1 MQQGTEGT
9 ERFCI
14 KQLLK
19 PIDNVGCHSV
29 LCMEPLSGD
38 QLQIVAISPAV
49 VFLAAGKLRQA
60 ILLAASWHHVFVF
73 SSYVYRFC
81 VGKTGRGICVHW

>member
-19 PIDNVGCHSV
+19 PIDNVSHLNVNGH
-29 LCMEPLSGD
+29 
-38 QLQIVAISPAV
+38 
-49 VFLAAGKLRQA
+49 LASAK
-60 ILLAASWHHVFVF
+60 SFDFV
-73 SSYVYRFC
+73 C
-81 VGKTGRGICVHW
+81 L

>member
-19 PIDNVGCHSV
+19 PVDNVSWLSADCSDV
-29 LCMEPLSGD
+29 LAD
-38 QLQIVAISPAV
+38 
-49 VFLAAGKLRQA
+49 
-60 ILLAASWHHVFVF
+60 
-73 SSYVYRFC
+73 YV
-81 VGKTGRGICVHW
+81 

>member
-19 PIDNVGCHSV
+19 PIDNVGCRGFC
-29 LCMEPLSGD
+29 CMETLSED
-38 QLQIVAISPAV
+38 LLQIVAMLSTCWRLQTV
-49 VFLAAGKLRQA
+49 
-60 ILLAASWHHVFVF
+60 
-73 SSYVYRFC
+73 
-81 VGKTGRGICVHW
+81 

>member
-19 PIDNVGCHSV
+19 PIDNVSLSASCVLLLTFIGSVAHPLLHVTSAGC
-29 LCMEPLSGD
+29 
-38 QLQIVAISPAV
+38 
-49 VFLAAGKLRQA
+49 AA
-60 ILLAASWHHVFVF
+60 
-73 SSYVYRFC
+73 
-81 VGKTGRGICVHW
+81 